1 MESAPA
7 LPTAPAELPAWL
19 AAQRSA
25 YRLAP
30 ERAAELLTAA
40 LSLAQGALA
49 GPALAAW
56 VGTLALELRSPL
68 RAQALL
74 VAALAEPGL
83 GDQDRALLEAL
94 AARADIQAQRL
105 DAARERLQRAL
116 LAAEPG
122 SLAQGLAL
130 GGSAQLAYRE
140 GAAAAAVVQARQAL
154 ALLAGLEW
162 EGPWVQLHALLA
174 LAQRELGD
182 AEGRQAS
189 LQRGCALAL
198 AQQRWG
204 EAALLTTGLFDLALE
219 QGQPQQAEQAL
230 QQASDY
236 AAREPGGA
244 EAPGHAMVVFSRAR
258 WLAAR
263 GDYAAACAGLREA
276 LSQQRHRLAAHDLA
290 DRLNQLADWLVLAEQ
305 PTEALAAAREAQQ
318 LQLLHDARAGRR
330 HLDLLRQQSDI
341 ERAEQERA
349 ASETRVLALERHH
362 ADLAA
367 TLARQRALHDELVE
381 ARKLA
386 GLGQLLI
393 GLAGRL
399 EAPLQR
405 ARQQLEAGQASDEA
419 LLDSVRLGAGVSRRA
434 LQQGLQQTLAG
445 CQRAQREL
453 EQALAEVSNYQSLRD
468 EV

>member
-1 MESAPA
+1 MVSEPA
-7 LPTAPAELPAWL
+7 LPTAPADLPAWL

-25 YRLAP
+25 YREAP
-30 ERAAELLTAA
+30 ERAAELLTQA
-40 LSLAQGALA
+40 LALAQGAPV

-56 VGTLALELRSPL
+56 AGTLALELRSPL
-68 RAQALL
+68 RAEALL
-74 VAALAEPGL
+74 QAALAQPDL
-83 GDQDRALLEAL
+83 GDQERALLEAL
-94 AARADIQAQRL
+94 AARASIQAQRL
-105 DAARERLQRAL
+105 DAARGLQRAL

-182 AEGRQAS
+182 AEGRQAT

-230 QQASDY
+230 QQASAY

-258 WLAAR
+258 WLAAQ

-290 DRLNQLADWLVLAEQ
+290 DRLNQLADWLVLADQ

-341 ERAEQERA
+341 ERAELERA
-349 ASETRVLALERHH
+349 ASETHVLALERHH
-362 ADLAA
+362 AELAA
-367 TLARQRALHDELVE
+367 TLARRALHDELVE

-386 GLGQLLI
+386 AWG
-393 GLAGRL
+393 
-399 EAPLQR
+399 
-405 ARQQLEAGQASDEA
+405 S
-419 LLDSVRLGAGVSRRA
+419 
-434 LQQGLQQTLAG
+434 
-445 CQRAQREL
+445 C
-453 EQALAEVSNYQSLRD
+453 
-468 EV
+468 